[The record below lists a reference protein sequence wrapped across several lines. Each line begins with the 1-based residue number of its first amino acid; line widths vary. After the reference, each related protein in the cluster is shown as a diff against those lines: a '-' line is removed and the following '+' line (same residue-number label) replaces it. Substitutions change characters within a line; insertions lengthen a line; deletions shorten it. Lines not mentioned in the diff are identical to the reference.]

1 LKGPLERL
9 RTRGDNEQ
17 DVVNWIIDHQFSRRN
32 LDDLQK
38 DYLIWKRYKEEK

>member
-1 LKGPLERL
+1 LKSPLERL

-17 DVVNWIIDHQFSRRN
+17 DIVNWIINNQSSSRN

-38 DYLIWKRYKEEK
+38 DYLIGKRYKEEK